1 MIKKI
6 LIVQTAFI
14 GDVILITP
22 LIRET
27 RKLFPDSIIDV
38 LVTNGNQGILKNNP
52 NLNNILVTDK
62 KKVRSY
68 FKTLYMLIKNRYNI
82 VLTPH
87 RSARTLT
94 LLFLAGI
101 KVRIGFNRDIYRH
114 LLNYQL
120 RHPKGVHKA
129 EKNLELL
136 SPFIGNKYP
145 KLRVLN
151 ESSKSGKLNWYTEL
165 FPNKEDLEYS
175 RKYLYLEN
183 NIAIAP
189 GSVWNTKRWSKENY
203 TALSKLLKASGFNL
217 VFIGSEGERELAQEI
232 INKAEI
238 EAINSCGKLS
248 ILQSAGLISQ
258 CRALICNDSG
268 ALHIGNAV
276 NTQVFAF
283 FGPTVQIFGYYPY
296 RAHDYLF
303 EIDLEC
309 RPCGMHGHKQCPL
322 GHHDCMKK
330 ITPKKVFDRIISN
343 LIIFQKLI

>member
-1 MIKKI
+1 MIKRI

-27 RKLFPDSIIDV
+27 RKLFPDSVIDV
-38 LVTNGNQGILKNNP
+38 LVTKGNQTILKNNP
-52 NLNNILVTDK
+52 YLNNILVTDK
-62 KKVRSY
+62 KKVSSY
-68 FKTLYMLIKNRYNI
+68 FKTLFTLIKNRYNI

-120 RHPKGVHKA
+120 RHPQDVHKA
-129 EKNLELL
+129 QKNLELL
-136 SPFIGNKYP
+136 SPFIGDKYP
-145 KLRVLN
+145 KLQLA
-151 ESSKSGKLNWYTEL
+151 KLNLKREELNWESEL
-165 FPNKEDLEYS
+165 FPGATDLEHA
-175 RKYLYLEN
+175 RKYLYQDQ

-203 TALSKLLKASGFNL
+203 IILAKLLKDQGFNL
-217 VFIGSEGERELAQEI
+217 VFIGSNGERELAQEI

-248 ILQSAGLISQ
+248 ILQSAALISQ

-276 NTQVFAF
+276 DTKVFAF
-283 FGPTVQIFGYYPY
+283 FGPTVRQFGYYPY
-296 RAHDYLF
+296 RQNDFVF
-303 EIDLEC
+303 ELDLAC

-322 GHHDCMKK
+322 GHHNSMKM
-330 ITPKKVFDRIISN
+330 IEPMTVLQNILKKMN
-343 LIIFQKLI
+343 L